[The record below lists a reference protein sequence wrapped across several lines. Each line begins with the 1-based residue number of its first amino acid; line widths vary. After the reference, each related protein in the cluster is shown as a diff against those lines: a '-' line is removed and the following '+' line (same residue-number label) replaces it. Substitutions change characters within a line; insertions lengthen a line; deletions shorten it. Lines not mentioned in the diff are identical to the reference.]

1 MIAIRRARDTDIP
14 ALARLRY
21 EFRAS
26 LSTVMEDEL
35 EFHERFGAWLRVR
48 LGDGS
53 GWAGWVA
60 EAGEELIGTVWIEA
74 IPKMPNPVAEPE
86 AHGYLT
92 NFYVVPRA
100 RGSGVGTALMTA
112 ALDWCQA
119 QGMHAVI
126 LWPTTRTRP
135 LYERHGFT
143 RPVALMER
151 VIVHGHDPGRE
162 NPTAE
167 WLE

>member
-1 MIAIRRARDTDIP
+1 
-14 ALARLRY
+14 
-21 EFRAS
+21 
-26 LSTVMEDEL
+26 MEDEDR
-35 EFHERFGAWLRVR
+35 FHERFAAWLRPR
-48 LGDGS
+48 LPEGT

-60 EAGEELIGTVWIEA
+60 ESREGVIGTVWIES

-92 NFYVVPRA
+92 NFYVVPAA
-100 RGSGVGTALMTA
+100 RGAGVGTALMTT
-112 ALDWCQA
+112 ALDWCEA

-126 LWPTTRTRP
+126 LWPTTRTRA

-143 RPVALMER
+143 RPLALMER
-151 VIVHGHDPGRE
+151 VIAPGHDPGRE
-162 NPTAE
+162 DPAE